1 MGDHS
6 LGGRYRGRYGVLGA
20 VMLGSILGPIDASIV
35 NTILPTITSS
45 FGVGIST
52 AQWVTM
58 IYLLSISSLLL
69 FYGRLGDIL
78 GYRKVYL
85 FGLLGFVAASG
96 LCSLASTIRW
106 LIAFR
111 AFQGLTAGLTMAVPF
126 AIVTASFPPEERGKA
141 LGINAVSISVGLAL
155 GPSLGGFITSLA
167 SWRLVF
173 LINVPIGLAALA
185 WGWLVI
191 PELKGQP
198 GRIDAGGV
206 VTAFISLFSIL
217 FFVRRLQ
224 GHGLDRVSGLVLLAA
239 VSAGAAFFRIERR
252 SPQPLLDLDLFR
264 NRTFTFANV
273 SALLNFMSQ
282 YVMVFVTPF
291 FLQGLLGYPPN
302 RVGLIMTAFPLAT
315 MAVAPFSGSLSD
327 RVGSRA
333 PACAGA
339 ALCAL
344 ALLLMGGLSALSG
357 AADVAWRLA
366 LFGVGTGLF
375 QSPNHSAVMGNAPRS
390 HLGVAS
396 GILGTM
402 RNVGMVFGVAAG
414 GAVLFAFAPPGAF
427 QKALLGPAERAA
439 FSSALGYAYVVG
451 AVMAA
456 MSAVTSLV
464 GAKRPG

>member
-1 MGDHS
+1 MGKVS
-6 LGGRYRGRYGVLGA
+6 LDGRYRGRYSILGA

-35 NTILPTITSS
+35 NTILPTITSG
-45 FGVGIST
+45 FGVGISA

-58 IYLLSISSLLL
+58 IYLLTISSLLL

-155 GPSLGGFITSLA
+155 GPSLGGFITSLS

-224 GHGLDRVSGLVLLAA
+224 SHGLDRV
-239 VSAGAAFFRIERR
+239 
-252 SPQPLLDLDLFR
+252 
-264 NRTFTFANV
+264 
-273 SALLNFMSQ
+273 
-282 YVMVFVTPF
+282 
-291 FLQGLLGYPPN
+291 
-302 RVGLIMTAFPLAT
+302 
-315 MAVAPFSGSLSD
+315 
-327 RVGSRA
+327 
-333 PACAGA
+333 
-339 ALCAL
+339 
-344 ALLLMGGLSALSG
+344 
-357 AADVAWRLA
+357 
-366 LFGVGTGLF
+366 
-375 QSPNHSAVMGNAPRS
+375 
-390 HLGVAS
+390 
-396 GILGTM
+396 
-402 RNVGMVFGVAAG
+402 
-414 GAVLFAFAPPGAF
+414 
-427 QKALLGPAERAA
+427 
-439 FSSALGYAYVVG
+439 
-451 AVMAA
+451 
-456 MSAVTSLV
+456 
-464 GAKRPG
+464 

>member
-6 LGGRYRGRYGVLGA
+6 LGERYRGRYGVLGA

-58 IYLLSISSLLL
+58 IYLLTISSLLL

-85 FGLLGFVAASG
+85 FGLLGFAAASG

-111 AFQGLTAGLTMAVPF
+111 ALQGLTAGLTMAVPF

-155 GPSLGGFITSLA
+155 GPSLGGFITSLS

-198 GRIDAGGV
+198 GKIDAGGV

-217 FFVRRLQ
+217 FFVHRLQ
-224 GHGLDRVSGLVLLAA
+224 SHGMDQVSGLVLLAA
-239 VSAGAAFFRIERR
+239 VSAGAAFFRIERS
-252 SPQPLLDLDLFR
+252 SPQPLLDLVLFR

-291 FLQGLLGYPPN
+291 FPRG
-302 RVGLIMTAFPLAT
+302 
-315 MAVAPFSGSLSD
+315 
-327 RVGSRA
+327 
-333 PACAGA
+333 C
-339 ALCAL
+339 
-344 ALLLMGGLSALSG
+344 
-357 AADVAWRLA
+357 W
-366 LFGVGTGLF
+366 GT
-375 QSPNHSAVMGNAPRS
+375 
-390 HLGVAS
+390 
-396 GILGTM
+396 
-402 RNVGMVFGVAAG
+402 
-414 GAVLFAFAPPGAF
+414 
-427 QKALLGPAERAA
+427 
-439 FSSALGYAYVVG
+439 
-451 AVMAA
+451 
-456 MSAVTSLV
+456 
-464 GAKRPG
+464 RPTGWGW

>member
-1 MGDHS
+1 MKGKTLDERYK
-6 LGGRYRGRYGVLGA
+6 GRYSILFA

-35 NTILPTITSS
+35 NTILPTITQS
-45 FGVGIST
+45 FHVDIST

-58 IYLLSISSLLL
+58 IYLLIISSLLL

-85 FGLLGFVAASG
+85 FGLGGFVVASG

-111 AFQGLTAGLTMAVPF
+111 ALQGLTAGLTMAVPF

-141 LGINAVSISVGLAL
+141 LGINAISISVGLAL

-167 SWRLVF
+167 NWRLVF
-173 LINVPIGLAALA
+173 LINVPIGLAALV
-185 WGWLVI
+185 WGYLVI
-191 PELKGQP
+191 PKLKGEP
-198 GRIDAGGV
+198 GKVDAAGV

-224 GHGLDRVSGLVLLAA
+224 SHGMDQVSGLVLLAA
-239 VSAGAAFFRIERR
+239 VSAGAAFFRIESTSR
-252 SPQPLLDLDLFR
+252 QPLLDLDLFR
-264 NRTFTFANV
+264 NQTFSFANV
-273 SALLNFMSQ
+273 SALLNFMAQ
-282 YVMVFVTPF
+282 YVMVFITPF
-291 FLQGLLGYPPN
+291 FLQRLLEYPPN
-302 RVGLIMTAFPLAT
+302 RVGLVMTAFPLAT
-315 MAVAPFSGSLSD
+315 ITMAPFSGSLSD
-327 RVGSRA
+327 RVGSRT
-333 PACAGA
+333 PACIGA
-339 ALCAL
+339 AICTV
-344 ALLLMGGLSALSG
+344 ALLLMSRLTDLSG
-357 AADVAWRLA
+357 GMDVAWRLA
-366 LFGVGTGLF
+366 LFGIGTGLF

-427 QKALLGPAERAA
+427 QKALLGPAERTA
-439 FSSALGYAYVVG
+439 FSTALGYAYTAG

-456 MSAVTSLV
+456 LSALTSAVGEGKTI
-464 GAKRPG
+464 